1 MKVLVVCF
9 TLLFVATLRADY
21 DAALDAYQSGDYD
34 QAYVE
39 WLKVASSPP
48 ESVPPEIMAESCY
61 ALGMLFWVG
70 QGVVQDTAASAHWL
84 LRAAELGHPG
94 AQTKL
99 GFLYGAGQGVQQSD
113 FEALKWTHMAANQGD
128 VDAQYNLAVM
138 YRDGQGVVAD
148 PELALKWF
156 REAAN
161 NGDQVSADV
170 VANYEKYGWPIAAND
185 ETLPIE
191 STEQSVSDGS
201 AESTPLEEPVDVV
214 LEKPEVPVDE
224 AVASNYP
231 PESEPTEVTDEAP
244 AKIEV
249 QNDEE
254 WIRQRDPQHF
264 TIQVIALLSQEKLHS
279 FIASNEDWEPFAIYQ
294 QVWKNQPLF
303 VLLQGD
309 YDDVEQARAAAA
321 RFPSGLQKR
330 TELWIRKFGM
340 VQSLLKD
347 E

>member
-1 MKVLVVCF
+1 MKVLVICF
-9 TLLFVATLRADY
+9 TLFFVVTLRADY
-21 DAALDAYQSGDYD
+21 DSALDAYQSGDYD

-48 ESVPPEIMAESCY
+48 ESVLPEIMAESCY

-70 QGVVQDTAASAHWL
+70 QGVVQDTTASAHWL

-148 PELALKWF
+148 SEMALKWF

-170 VANYEKYGWPIAAND
+170 MANYEKYGWPTD
-185 ETLPIE
+185 GKVEKQPIE
-191 STEQSVSDGS
+191 SLDQSVSEGS

-214 LEKPEVPVDE
+214 LKKVEVLADE
-224 AVASNYP
+224 TETSNYQ
-231 PESEPTEVTDEAP
+231 PEPAPTDKADKAP
-244 AKIEV
+244 AKFEAK
-249 QNDEE
+249 NDEE

-279 FIASNEDWEPFAIYQ
+279 FIEANEDWAPFAIYR

-309 YDDVEQARAAAA
+309 YGSVEEARAAAA
-321 RFPSGLQKR
+321 RFPSGLQKQS
-330 TELWIRKFGM
+330 ELWIRKFGM